1 MRELPYNYEDI
12 EKIMNFSSW
21 SDKEKIDEMLRID
34 CNLYANMGKDSTKT
48 DKENVKKMS
57 RNIYRSIKTVDY
69 SMGESFLQ
77 AMDK

>member
-57 RNIYRSIKTVDY
+57 RNIYRSIKTIDY

>member
-1 MRELPYNYEDI
+1 MRNLPYHYKDI

-21 SDKEKIDEMLRID
+21 SDQEKIDEMLRID
-34 CNLYANMGKDSTKT
+34 CNLYANLGKDSSKT
-48 DKENVKKMS
+48 DKENVKKKS
-57 RNIYRSIKTVDY
+57 RNIYRSIKTIDH

>member
-21 SDKEKIDEMLRID
+21 SDREKIDEMLRID

-57 RNIYRSIKTVDY
+57 RNIYRSIKTIDY